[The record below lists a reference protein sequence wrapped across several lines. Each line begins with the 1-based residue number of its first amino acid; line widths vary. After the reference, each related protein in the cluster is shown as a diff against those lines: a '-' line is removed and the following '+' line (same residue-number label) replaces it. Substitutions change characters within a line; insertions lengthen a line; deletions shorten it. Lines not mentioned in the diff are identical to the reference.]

1 MHGYRF
7 CQALNV
13 ERRALGHSHIC
24 IINRGD
30 TESAEIEGEGGK
42 VKGLWHVFNRLVTRL
57 FADLFA
63 YSLTHSLTI
72 RSFAIEDRMNNNPI
86 RILLADDH
94 RMFRQGLRE
103 LLERKGGFVIVGE
116 ASTGREVLAQA
127 AALQPDI
134 VLLDIQMPE
143 IDGVAVARQLAQA
156 HPDVKVIMLTMYRQD
171 QHLFEAIK
179 AGARAYLLKDADADE
194 LIDVIERVYRGEAA
208 LDPTVTLRV
217 FDEFRRLSADQD
229 AEQLTERERD
239 ILTLLAAG
247 YDNRTIAQR
256 LFLSEKTVG
265 NRLSEIFQK
274 LGVSNRTQAALVA
287 VQRGLIA
294 PPKPEST
301 E

>member
-1 MHGYRF
+1 M
-7 CQALNV
+7 
-13 ERRALGHSHIC
+13 
-24 IINRGD
+24 
-30 TESAEIEGEGGK
+30 TAE
-42 VKGLWHVFNRLVTRL
+42 
-57 FADLFA
+57 
-63 YSLTHSLTI
+63 
-72 RSFAIEDRMNNNPI
+72 PI

-103 LLERKGGFVIVGE
+103 LLERNAAFHVVGE
-116 ASTGREVLAQA
+116 AATGRDVLAQVV
-127 AALQPDI
+127 ALKPDI

-143 IDGVAVARQLAQA
+143 MDGVAVARQLAQSQ
-156 HPDVKVIMLTMYRQD
+156 PDVKVIMLTMYRQD

-194 LIDVIERVYRGEAA
+194 LIEVIERVHRGEAA
-208 LDPTVTLRV
+208 LDPAMTLRV
-217 FDEFRRLSADQD
+217 FDEFRRLSNDQD

-247 YDNRTIAQR
+247 HDNRTIAQR

-287 VQRGLIA
+287 VQRGLIG
-294 PPKPEST
+294 PPKPEDGG
-301 E
+301 